1 MSDLSVNR
9 KPAFAF
15 GMTIL
20 LCLLPFV
27 ILSFLNIMAQDDY
40 GYYSGYQMRG
50 FFRMQQ
56 DLYLYW
62 SGRYTSNFLYGLLIS
77 PGLMYKYYFLHSL
90 LLFFFTWGAILFLLT
105 TVNTLLPGRTFTRS
119 SIVSASFVLFFLF
132 LYVQAEIATGFYWFS
147 SALVYQ
153 TAFVLFLVF
162 AGNLVKR
169 MFLPGAICGR
179 DLFLLFLIVLII
191 GCNELIAV
199 FLLFFLSALIT
210 ACYYYGRRVPKFLFL
225 YLAVTAIIGI
235 LIIFTSGVVSIRHKM
250 MSSEGGYAGVLPA
263 IVFQT
268 IATVYYIFKEPLFWL
283 SAVALFAIGMNLSQ
297 DASTGA
303 FALFRKKNIFV
314 PGSLAL
320 LLVLIFTLTAI
331 LITTRGSL
339 PLRAL
344 NNLTDLVTCCLLAL
358 FFLAGIKKGA
368 DWPYLTTLRL
378 ARSAQAAILV
388 VLLMASVN
396 YWEAWKSVFSG
407 YFYHAVLNDRDRQLR
422 ATVEQHNKTGTLAPY
437 EEALKGKIRQL
448 FPHGIFESVNT
459 ILLEKPSLL
468 YFYNGAETKD
478 LRYLKYYGLDSII
491 ITKTNSGINNVVE

>member
-15 GMTIL
+15 WMTIM

-27 ILSFLNIMAQDDY
+27 ILSFLNIMALDDY
-40 GYYSGYQMRG
+40 GYYDEYQMRG
-50 FFRMQQ
+50 FFGMQN
-56 DLYLYW
+56 DLYLRW
-62 SGRYTSNFLYGLLIS
+62 SARYTSDFLYSLFIG
-77 PGLMYKYYFLHSL
+77 PGIMHKYYFLHSL

-105 TVNTLLPGRTFTRS
+105 TLNTLLPGRQFTRS
-119 SIVSASFVLFFLF
+119 RVVSASFVLFFLF

-153 TAFVLFLVF
+153 TAFILFLVF

-169 MFLPGAICGR
+169 MLLPGAILRR
-179 DLFLLFLIVLII
+179 DFFLLFLIVLLI
-191 GCNELIAV
+191 GCNELVAV
-199 FLLFFLSALIT
+199 FLLFFLSALIA
-210 ACYYYGRRVPKFLFL
+210 ACYYYRRPVPKFLFL
-225 YLAVTAIIGI
+225 YLAITALIGI
-235 LIIFTSGVVSIRHKM
+235 LIIFTSGVVSVRHKI
-250 MSSEGGYAGVLPA
+250 MSSDGSYAGVLPA
-263 IVFQT
+263 IIFQT
-268 IATVYYIFKEPLFWL
+268 VATLYYIFKEPLFWL

-297 DASTGA
+297 DAGTGA

-320 LLVLIFTLTAI
+320 LLVLILTLTAV

-344 NNLTDLVTCCLLAL
+344 NNLTDLVTCCLLTL
-358 FFLAGIKKGA
+358 SFLAGIKKGA
-368 DWPYLTTLRL
+368 DWPYITTLRL
-378 ARSAQAAILV
+378 VPSFQAAILV
-388 VLLMASVN
+388 ALLMASVN

-422 ATVEQHNKTGTLAPY
+422 AAAEHHRKTATLAPY
-437 EEALKGKIRQL
+437 DQSLKGEIRQI

-459 ILLEKPSLL
+459 LLLERPSELF
-468 YFYNGAETKD
+468 FYNGAETQD
-478 LRYLKYYGLDSII
+478 RNYLKYYGLDSII
-491 ITKTNSGINNVVE
+491 INKNVVGVNNVIE